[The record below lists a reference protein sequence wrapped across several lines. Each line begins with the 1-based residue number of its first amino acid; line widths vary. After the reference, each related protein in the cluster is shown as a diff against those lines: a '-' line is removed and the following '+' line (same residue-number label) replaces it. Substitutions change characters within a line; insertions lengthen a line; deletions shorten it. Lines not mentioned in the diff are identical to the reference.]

1 MLTFCSTSVVP
12 KGDACSE
19 DIDKARRNTK
29 ALEAEALVFSPS
41 AELCYS
47 RLEEAT
53 GSFPLG
59 E

>member
-1 MLTFCSTSVVP
+1 MLIFCSTSVVP

-19 DIDKARRNTK
+19 DIDKARRNTE
-29 ALEAEALVFSPS
+29 ALEAAALILSPR

-53 GSFPLG
+53 GSVPLG